1 MIRPAHAVAREQL
14 RLTVRQEFP
23 TSPSCR
29 GRILSIRDVLES
41 GHFGSESFFSAVKR
55 VFVLNWK
62 AVAGRLVLLSFI
74 LLPMPLPVNAQKK
87 QVTAKTATAKP
98 NTDQSR
104 INQKKSSQKKAEG
117 RPANELA
124 KLREEFIEAT
134 NDYKASLEKL
144 RASYEKSLA
153 KAEAELTKSSALF
166 AAGLISRKAVEAGEV
181 AVAQEKDKVAEVNR
195 RMATADSQIAD
206 TLLEAE
212 AETKLARSKPLP
224 KGGMIRTA
232 SLIRYNG
239 SAVWALSDAWK
250 VQRFFLD
257 AFKKPLPI
265 AVFGQGSIHDRW
277 HLDHHNAMDVSLHPD
292 GPEGQAL
299 LGFLRANGIP
309 FLAFREAIPGTAT
322 GPHIHVGRPS
332 HRY

>member
-1 MIRPAHAVAREQL
+1 MQSKG
-14 RLTVRQEFP
+14 F
-23 TSPSCR
+23 
-29 GRILSIRDVLES
+29 
-41 GHFGSESFFSAVKR
+41 
-55 VFVLNWK
+55 FVLNWK
-62 AVAGRLVLLSFI
+62 GVLGRLVPLLI
-74 LLPMPLPVNAQKK
+74 LLLLMPLALEAQEKAVAVQSEAARTKK
-87 QVTAKTATAKP
+87 VHSKT
-98 NTDQSR
+98 
-104 INQKKSSQKKAEG
+104 NQKKKPPTKAQAG
-117 RPANELA
+117 PVDELA
-124 KLREEFIEAT
+124 KLREEFIKAT

-153 KAEAELTKSSALF
+153 KAEAELTKSRELF
-166 AAGLISRKAVEAGEV
+166 EAGLVSRKMVEAGEL

-195 RMATADSQIAD
+195 RMASADSQIAD

-212 AETKLARSKPLP
+212 AETKMARSKPLP
-224 KGGMIRTA
+224 KGGMVRTA
-232 SLIRYNG
+232 SFIRYNG
-239 SAVWALSDAWK
+239 GAVWALSDAWK

-257 AFKKPLPI
+257 AFKRPLPV
-265 AVFGQGSIHDRW
+265 AVFGQGSVHDRW
-277 HLDHHNAMDVSLHPD
+277 RLDHHNAMDVSLHPD